1 VIILDGEIAVIVDS
15 QAQTVS
21 GAKIVIIPANT
32 WHEFKIRKAGT
43 CGKHTPGAEN
53 DHGVDLAQDPDH
65 WQANHG

>member
-1 VIILDGEIAVIVDS
+1 
-15 QAQTVS
+15 
-21 GAKIVIIPANT
+21 VIIPANT